1 MTGTP
6 EVEGEEEKMTEEVK
20 VPETKNDETG
30 GCRLFPSFFPRY

>member
-6 EVEGEEEKMTEEVK
+6 EVEGDEEKMEEVK

-30 GCRLFPSFFPRY
+30 RCRLFPSFFPRY